1 MKRFHVHVAVK
12 EVQESIRFYSAVFG
26 TSPTVVADQFK
37 YRPTVSGVSPN
48 SGPAEG
54 GTAVTVSGT
63 GFQINN
69 PNVVAACGC
78 GSSFQAKDE
87 ADGTGEAVATNAGGS
102 CGGCH

>member
-1 MKRFHVHVAVK
+1 PTSIVATSPPEPVGMVDVHVTT
-12 EVQESIRFYSAVFG
+12 RGG

-63 GFQINN
+63 GFRPGATIFRFASMRATSVECASSTNCKM
-69 PNVVAACGC
+69 VAPEIGRA
-78 GSSFQAKDE
+78 
-87 ADGTGEAVATNAGGS
+87 S
-102 CGGCH
+102 CRERE